1 MCSLSYYYPPFQGEF
16 TNEALQRFVGS
27 KSGLWI
33 GLPGCLEPF
42 DILAQNFMAASGT
55 PNRKEILR
63 QAEEAWDKL
72 VSGGQD
78 RKSAEVYVK
87 VMRKI
92 LEKGDDF
99 LRSETERVDSLRK
112 GAKITGDKKAEME
125 RRLNILQSFQPVE
138 TNKSEL

>member
-1 MCSLSYYYPPFQGEF
+1 
-16 TNEALQRFVGS
+16 
-27 KSGLWI
+27 
-33 GLPGCLEPF
+33 
-42 DILAQNFMAASGT
+42 MAASGT